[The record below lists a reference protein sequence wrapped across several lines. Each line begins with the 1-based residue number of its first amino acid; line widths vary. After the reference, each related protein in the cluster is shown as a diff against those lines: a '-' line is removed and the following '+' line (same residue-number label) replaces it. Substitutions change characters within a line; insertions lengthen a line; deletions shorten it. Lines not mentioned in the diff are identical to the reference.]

1 MFSEFKLKDKI
12 ILRNKVVLAPMTT
25 WSSNTDLTVA
35 DDEANYYNARSKGPG
50 MVITGTTFFQKNG
63 QGFENQ
69 FYAGSDEFIP
79 SLKKLADSIKKE
91 GAKAILQIFHGG
103 RMADPKFGL
112 VSASAIKPT
121 HNLFGPVENMP
132 TPRELTNQE
141 VWELVDGFYETI
153 RRSIEAGF
161 DGVEIHGANTYLI
174 QQFFS
179 PHSNRRVDEWGGNI
193 DKRMKFPLE
202 IIKAAARA
210 KNKFADENFIIG
222 YRFSPEEMENPG
234 ITLEDTLYL
243 VDTLSNIDDLD
254 YLNISIPHFAKTSIR
269 DKNDTRPIGKVI
281 SEKIAKRKP
290 FIGVGGISTE
300 KDIHDALYEIGYDL
314 IAVGH
319 SMITDP
325 CWVEKIKNKEVP
337 DNTVHMKKLEK
348 QKIPMKLGQTIK
360 NIPGWFN
367 VED

>member
-12 ILRNKVVLAPMTT
+12 ILRNKAVLAPMTT

-35 DDEANYYNARSKGPG
+35 DDEAKYYAARSKGPG

-63 QGFENQ
+63 QGFANQ

-79 SLKKLADSIKKE
+79 SLKKLADSIKAG

-103 RMADPKFGL
+103 RMADPRFGL
-112 VSASAIKPT
+112 VSASAVKPT
-121 HNLFGPVENMP
+121 HNLFGPVDDMP

-141 VWELVDGFYETI
+141 TWDLVDGFYESI
-153 RRSIEAGF
+153 RRAIQAGF

-179 PHSNRRVDEWGGNI
+179 PHSNRRDDEWGGNI
-193 DKRMKFPLE
+193 EKRMKFPLE
-202 IIKAAARA
+202 IIKAAAKA
-210 KNKFADENFIIG
+210 KNKFADEKFIIG

-234 ITLEDTLYL
+234 ITLKDTLYL
-243 VDTLSNIDDLD
+243 VDTLSNIEDLD
-254 YLNISIPHFAKTSIR
+254 YLSISLPHFAKTSIR
-269 DKNDTRPIGKVI
+269 DDKDKRPIGKVI

-290 FIGVGGISTE
+290 FIGAGGISSQ
-300 KDIHDALYEIGYDL
+300 KDVHDALYEIGYDL
-314 IAVGH
+314 IAIGH

-325 CWVEKIKNKEVP
+325 RWVEKIERGEQI
-337 DNTVHMKKLEK
+337 DNVVHMKKLEE
-348 QKIPMKLGQTIK
+348 QIIPMKLAETIK

-367 VED
+367 VEE